1 MALLEN
7 LKRLRLAHN
16 YTQQG
21 AANAIGVKQQEYER
35 YENGKRPLPAYA
47 VPKLAAFY
55 NVTIHSLFDEPDTAT
70 TKGVIDETQKAFYEK
85 QLEEKDKLI
94 AHCKEVICEMR
105 KVIECLRK
113 KK

>member
-1 MALLEN
+1 MTHSFFVFFVSF
-7 LKRLRLAHN
+7 R
-16 YTQQG
+16 
-21 AANAIGVKQQEYER
+21 
-35 YENGKRPLPAYA
+35 
-47 VPKLAAFY
+47 VPSWL
-55 NVTIHSLFDEPDTAT
+55 HSLFDEPDTGT